1 MTYLSLCN
9 DDGIQVTAAVDDAL
23 WASMRASIERAAT
36 AAGYS
41 VRCDNTAEGL
51 YPSKTCHSMS
61 EIAAWIADTAQWV

>member
-1 MTYLSLCN
+1 
-9 DDGIQVTAAVDDAL
+9 
-23 WASMRASIERAAT
+23 MRASIERAAT